1 MCNRLKA
8 MSLFANV
15 GIAEAYLE
23 EIGIDVILANEIDE
37 KRAKFYNHVYPKTE
51 MIIGDISKL
60 EIREILIEKGKK
72 ENIDLII
79 ATPPCQG
86 MSLAGKLDPLDVRN
100 GLIRF
105 AVDVIKNVKPK
116 YILLENVPRQLKTKI
131 KHKEELMYI
140 PEYLKRELGES
151 YNFNK
156 DIIINTKYYGV
167 PQSRERA
174 IFLLVRKD
182 ININWEFPPKEK
194 IVTLEEAIGNLPSL
208 DPYIY
213 DLTEEENKR
222 IFPHFEEKKEEGLKV
237 SKWHYPPNHPWR
249 QIEAMTHTPSG
260 KTAFDNLIYFP
271 KKNDGS
277 IVKGY
282 KNTYKRL
289 DWKKP
294 SSTIT
299 MYNRTISS
307 QENVH
312 PGRKLNQSDDEE
324 KRQYSDPRVFTIYE
338 LLIIMSLPTN
348 WNIPEW
354 ATDHFLRQ
362 VIGEGIPSLLIK
374 KIMLNLIEIINKEE
388 A

>member
-105 AVDVIKNVKPK
+105 AVDIIKNVKPK

-131 KHKEELMYI
+131 KHKEELIYI

-156 DIIINTKYYGV
+156 DVLVKAMDYGV
-167 PQSRERA
+167 PQMRERA

-237 SKWHYPPNHPWR
+237 SKWHYPPTHSKRHVEWL
-249 QIEAMTHTPSG
+249 IHTPTG
-260 KTAFDNLIYFP
+260 QTAFDNLIYFP

-277 IVKGY
+277 RINGHY
-282 KNTYKRL
+282 NTYRRL
-289 DWKKP
+289 EWEKP
-294 SSTIT
+294 SRTIT
-299 MYNRTISS
+299 QNNGVISS
-307 QENVH
+307 LACVH

-374 KIMLNLIEIINKEE
+374 KIMLNLIGKLEKKNV
-388 A
+388 